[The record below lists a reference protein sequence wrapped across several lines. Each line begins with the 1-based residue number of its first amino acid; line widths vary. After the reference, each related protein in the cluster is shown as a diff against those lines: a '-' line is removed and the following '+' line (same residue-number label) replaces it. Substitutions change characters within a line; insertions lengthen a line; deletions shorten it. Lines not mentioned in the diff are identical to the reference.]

1 MVEFGVTHL
10 PTPTLFFRYG
20 FGTFGIFIG
29 GFVISPS
36 VVIPFFLPGT
46 THTTVGDGVSLLGE
60 DSSND
65 KYYSPLLALLGE
77 PVIPSCFVASGV
89 VPPPL
94 WSPTL
99 LSLFYSDVFLEASA
113 GVGPGGC
120 LLSYSAF
127 LAIILAPLM
136 VPRGLRDFPR
146 HSEYLAPVGE
156 ALLKYMGD
164 GIGSVLGVAVLSP
177 SPLITSLTWL

>member
-46 THTTVGDGVSLLGE
+46 THTTLGDGVSLLGE
-60 DSSND
+60 DSSDDN
-65 KYYSPLLALLGE
+65 YSSPLLTLLGE

-94 WSPTL
+94 WTPTL
-99 LSLFYSDVFLEASA
+99 FFSFSSAVLPEASTR
-113 GVGPGGC
+113 VGPGGC
-120 LLSYSAF
+120 LFAYLAAF
-127 LAIILAPLM
+127 ANILAPLM
-136 VPRGLRDFPR
+136 VPRGARALPR
-146 HSEYLAPVGE
+146 HSA
-156 ALLKYMGD
+156 
-164 GIGSVLGVAVLSP
+164 
-177 SPLITSLTWL
+177 